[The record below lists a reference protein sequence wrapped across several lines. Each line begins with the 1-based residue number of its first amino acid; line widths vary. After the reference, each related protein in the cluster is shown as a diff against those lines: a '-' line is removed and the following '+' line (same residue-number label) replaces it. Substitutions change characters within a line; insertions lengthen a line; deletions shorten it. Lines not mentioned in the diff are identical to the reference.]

1 MQFPTIALLAL
12 VPTALCVS
20 AWPQESAPSRALYV
34 ARALQDFDQVDGD
47 IVILR
52 ESVAVVAYADRIM
65 GPTDNF
71 VLSHSSLGLS
81 GRALDPRSGRSG
93 HKDLKNVNDHTQ
105 AALDLINK
113 YGGADKVPPAEME
126 KVMGHLRAGQSSLSK
141 FTSASGLD
149 HDGTVAALDKN
160 APPHRDG
167 KKSSG
172 GRPGTS
178 GRH

>member
-1 MQFPTIALLAL
+1 MQLSTIALLSMI
-12 VPTALCVS
+12 PTALCVS

-34 ARALQDFDQVDGD
+34 ARALQDFDQIDGD

-52 ESVAVVAYADRIM
+52 
-65 GPTDNF
+65 
-71 VLSHSSLGLS
+71 
-81 GRALDPRSGRSG
+81 RALDPRSGRSG
-93 HKDLKNVNDHTQ
+93 HKDLKEANDHTQ

-113 YGGADKVPPAEME
+113 HGGADKVPPAEME
-126 KVMGHLRAGQSSLSK
+126 KVMGHIHASKSSMSK
-141 FTSASGLD
+141 FASASNLD
-149 HDGTVAALDKN
+149 HVGKVSALDKN

-178 GRH
+178 GRD